1 MGFEQKIGRTGLAF
15 VVLLAALPATAAPPE
30 PLVVTRLSDPDPNY
44 VPSPSE
50 RTLARRSAEA
60 DDAATINAAMQE
72 FGQALGQAAMAQ
84 RRAIEERC
92 RSNDA
97 SSASSEDRLAWEAAC
112 RYMRR

>member
-1 MGFEQKIGRTGLAF
+1 MGFERNIVRKGLAF
-15 VVLLAALPATAAPPE
+15 VVVLNALPATAAPPE

-44 VPSPSE
+44 VPPPSE

-60 DDAATINAAMQE
+60 DEAATISAAMQE

-84 RRAIEERC
+84 QRAVEERC
-92 RSNDA
+92 RSTDA

>member
-1 MGFEQKIGRTGLAF
+1 MGFERNIVRKGLAF
-15 VVLLAALPATAAPPE
+15 VVVLNALPATAAPPE

-44 VPSPSE
+44 GPPPSE

-60 DDAATINAAMQE
+60 DEAATISAAMQE

-84 RRAIEERC
+84 QRAVEERC
-92 RSNDA
+92 RSTDA

-112 RYMRR
+112 RYLRR